1 MRRLPARLEGVPA
14 RPGPDL
20 QAVPHAAG
28 SLRLALPR
36 LCYHHHTT
44 GRQKQVMWSYILNS
58 QAHWVAIDYTA
69 KCRQFTRPVLALH
82 CSALLE
88 VAVAALATLL
98 LSPPVGSLHLTS
110 CGVVRQ
116 LSLTY
121 RARGFSN
128 LKKFKDI
135 EWNLVALHV
144 TGCHQACGLGHP
156 PVQPSP

>member
-1 MRRLPARLEGVPA
+1 MY
-14 RPGPDL
+14 RPGQDPVCRQCHMPPALYDWLYLGFVTITTL
-20 QAVPHAAG
+20 QVEAG
-28 SLRLALPR
+28 EVALITE
-36 LCYHHHTT
+36 LH
-44 GRQKQVMWSYILNS
+44 S

-116 LSLTY
+116 LALTS
-121 RARGFSN
+121 RARGYSI
-128 LKKFKDI
+128 KTFKDI
-135 EWNLVALHV
+135 EWNIVALHV
-144 TGCHQACGLGHP
+144 TGSHQACGLVHP